1 MIEVSSTLTM
11 VYHSLGFRGLPEG
24 VASVAVESVHV
35 NVESGEGDRGLL
47 LGLGLV
53 LRLVQLH
60 FLLLLL
66 SLLLERWIS
75 QAIDLI
81 CT

>member
-1 MIEVSSTLTM
+1 M
-11 VYHSLGFRGLPEG
+11 VYHFQSVGIRGLPEG
-24 VASVAVESVHV
+24 VASVGVESVHV

-53 LRLVQLH
+53 LRLVRLH

-66 SLLLERWIS
+66 SLLLLRWIS

-81 CT
+81 CTYMNTHI